1 MKSKKNIYARLGL
14 LTKALFFLCIGVVT
28 ALEAFGLGGFKAGTS
43 TLLNVIVKEE
53 YGRAI
58 LILFAAGLF
67 GYVFWRVYESI
78 VDNENYGTSLNG
90 LAQRIAFCFGGLVYA
105 FIALSFLGLMSYY
118 KNNVKILFLY
128 LFFVSI
134 FLELCHILIPQRT
147 FEYKDLI
154 GNILGVFLIFILFS
168 LYNLIKH
175 NR

>member
-1 MKSKKNIYARLGL
+1 MKKIFLFTKTTFHISNIGL
-14 LTKALFFLCIGVVT
+14 
-28 ALEAFGLGGFKAGTS
+28 
-43 TLLNVIVKEE
+43 
-53 YGRAI
+53 I
-58 LILFAAGLF
+58 LIYLYPGSIFGWMVYGDKQKQPQLTPDFLLF
-67 GYVFWRVYESI
+67 SS
-78 VDNENYGTSLNG
+78 NH
-90 LAQRIAFCFGGLVYA
+90 VYA

-154 GNILGVFLIFILFS
+154 GNILGVFLIFIMFS